1 MRKPDGRFE
10 KANLICAGSMTLPSP
25 MMSSRQSNGSIRTAK
40 CFDDLYDSLQP
51 DEKDFFEFLDGQ
63 VEKVEVFYVA
73 RQGDAIRRAHELRS
87 QLRELAEHRKLYH
100 ELYPEGLPQW
110 EATVERYIPAVAV
123 ARSTNWSDAKN
134 RMSRMLG
141 VPEPGSGPDG
151 QGPSAGGKESAG
163 VQATAEGPAT
173 AAAAREREALKQAML
188 ADKDHVEYSP
198 ERYRKYKA
206 ELRKAVL
213 EFYRQ
218 LELIKNYRVGL
229 RSAHRSAQD
238 MLMWGRS

>member
-1 MRKPDGRFE
+1 
-10 KANLICAGSMTLPSP
+10 

-51 DEKDFFEFLDGQ
+51 DEKDFFDFLDGQ
-63 VEKVEVFYVA
+63 VGKVETFYVA
-73 RQGDAIRRAHELRS
+73 RQNDAIRRAHELRS

-123 ARSTNWSDAKN
+123 ARSTNWSDAKT

-141 VPEPGSGPDG
+141 VPEPGHATSNG
-151 QGPSAGGKESAG
+151 QTALAGGKEGTSSHPTSAG
-163 VQATAEGPAT
+163 EPTT

-218 LELIKNYRVGL
+218 LELIKNYRVRQQPPTTRDATAHTGQIMNITGFRKAL
-229 RSAHRSAQD
+229 KKFEKVADVSA
-238 MLMWGRS
+238 